1 VARPILKILIPR
13 NIYESFS
20 YVIDCLHGLDFSMV
34 SPVSQKIATWND
46 HGDQLLF
53 EYTDFHEILQKDK
66 QGNLQFWKN
75 AKEDIFVHWKKMGDG
90 CKYLIYLDGLSGETQ
105 GLLIS
110 TFSNLILSRL
120 RYEYRGGIAF
130 AITFE

>member
-1 VARPILKILIPR
+1 MARPILKITIPR
-13 NIYESFS
+13 NISESFS
-20 YVIDCLHGLDFSMV
+20 YVIDCLGGVGFSMV

-53 EYTDFHEILQKDK
+53 EYSDFHEILRKDE

-75 AKEDIFVHWKKMGDG
+75 ANEDIFVHWKKMGDRS
-90 CKYLIYLDGLSGETQ
+90 KYLIYLDGLSGETQ
-105 GLLIS
+105 ELLIS

-120 RYEYRGGIAF
+120 RYDYRGGIAF
-130 AITFE
+130 AIIFE